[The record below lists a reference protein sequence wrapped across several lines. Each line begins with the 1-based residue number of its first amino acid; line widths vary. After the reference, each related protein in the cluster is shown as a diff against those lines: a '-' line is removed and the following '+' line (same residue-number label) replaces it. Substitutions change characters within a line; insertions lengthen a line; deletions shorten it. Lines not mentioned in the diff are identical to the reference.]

1 MMLCC
6 FKSQAAILLLNSLEK
21 TPPTSQK
28 DPEPYPPPHL
38 TPLACPSLRPDA
50 QDVSYGKNFFQVKHF
65 QSQPHFL

>member
-21 TPPTSQK
+21 TLPTSQK
-28 DPEPYPPPHL
+28 DPEPSPPHL
-38 TPLACPSLRPDA
+38 TPLACPSPRPDA
-50 QDVSYGKNFFQVKHF
+50 QNVSYGKNFFQVKHF